1 MGFPFGA
8 FLTILGGLPIIGWV
22 QGPIDV
28 TMSDF
33 FLSPYFLLFARLCV
47 GGVFLASAVG
57 KMMDR
62 EGTAVSMSRYPF
74 LPAGFG
80 RFVAYVFPVI
90 ELAVGFMLVLGLFTR
105 PAAFAAVLLFVLF
118 TGLVIYDLSRGSD
131 QSCHC
136 FGRISSEKLTPLAVV
151 RNVALL
157 ILAAL
162 VVAGFD
168 GWMSADLALNSL
180 VGGLGFLFASPQ
192 QAGLPTFSDAV
203 PVVLLSLLIVGI
215 IVLGEQAISMV
226 RATLRGI
233 GF

>member
-1 MGFPFGA
+1 MF
-8 FLTILGGLPIIGWV
+8 
-22 QGPIDV
+22 
-28 TMSDF
+28 DF

-80 RFVAYVFPVI
+80 RFIAYVFPVI
-90 ELAVGFMLVLGLFTR
+90 ELAVGLMLVLGLFTR
-105 PAAFAAVLLFVLF
+105 PAALIAALLFVLF

-151 RNVALL
+151 RNIALL
-157 ILAAL
+157 AL
-162 VVAGFD
+162 SAFVVAGFD

-180 VGGLGFLFASPQ
+180 TGGDLGLLFASPDRI
-192 QAGLPTFSDAV
+192 GLPTFIDAV
-203 PVVLLSLLIVGI
+203 PVMLLALFTVGL
-215 IVLGEQAISMV
+215 IVLGEQAVSMV

>member
-1 MGFPFGA
+1 M
-8 FLTILGGLPIIGWV
+8 L
-22 QGPIDV
+22 
-28 TMSDF
+28 DF

-80 RFVAYVFPVI
+80 RFIAYVFPAI
-90 ELAVGFMLVLGLFTR
+90 ELAVGLMLILGLFTR
-105 PAAFAAVLLFVLF
+105 PAALAATLLFVLF
-118 TGLVIYDLSRGSD
+118 TGLVVYDLSRGSD

-151 RNVALL
+151 RNVGLL
-157 ILAAL
+157 VLSVL
-162 VVAGFD
+162 LVAGFD
-168 GWMSADLALNSL
+168 GWMSIDTALNSL
-180 VGGLGFLFASPQ
+180 AGGSLSFLFASSEQ
-192 QAGLPTFSDAV
+192 FVLPTFVDAV
-203 PVVLLSLLIVGI
+203 PVMLLALFTVGI

-226 RATLRGI
+226 RTTLRGI
-233 GF
+233 GFR

>member
-1 MGFPFGA
+1 MFE
-8 FLTILGGLPIIGWV
+8 
-22 QGPIDV
+22 
-28 TMSDF
+28 F

-47 GGVFLASAVG
+47 GGVFLASAIG
-57 KMMDR
+57 KMLDR

-80 RFVAYVFPVI
+80 RFIAYVFPVI
-90 ELAVGFMLVLGLFTR
+90 ELAVGLMLVLGLFTR

-151 RNVALL
+151 RNIALL
-157 ILAAL
+157 ALAAL

-168 GWMSADLALNSL
+168 GWMSTDKALNSL
-180 VGGLGFLFASPQ
+180 VGGDLGFLFASPQ
-192 QAGLPTFSDAV
+192 PVGLPTFSDAV
-203 PVVLLSLLIVGI
+203 PVILLSLLIVGI

>member
-1 MGFPFGA
+1 M
-8 FLTILGGLPIIGWV
+8 L
-22 QGPIDV
+22 
-28 TMSDF
+28 DF

-62 EGTAVSMSRYPF
+62 EGTAVNMSRYPF
-74 LPAGFG
+74 LPTGFG
-80 RFVAYVFPVI
+80 RFIAYVFPVI
-90 ELAVGFMLVLGLFTR
+90 ELAVGLMLIVGLFTR
-105 PAAFAAVLLFVLF
+105 PAAFVAALLFVLF

-151 RNVALL
+151 RNIALL
-157 ILAAL
+157 ALSAL

-168 GWMSADLALNSL
+168 GWMSVDSAFNSL
-180 VGGLGFLFASPQ
+180 MGGDFGFLFASPERV
-192 QAGLPTFSDAV
+192 GLPTFVDAV
-203 PVVLLSLLIVGI
+203 PVMLLSLFTVGI
-215 IVLGEQAISMV
+215 IVLGEQAVSMV

-233 GF
+233 GFQ

>member
-1 MGFPFGA
+1 MPLAKAMF
-8 FLTILGGLPIIGWV
+8 
-22 QGPIDV
+22 
-28 TMSDF
+28 DF

-80 RFVAYVFPVI
+80 RFIAYVFPVI
-90 ELAVGFMLVLGLFTR
+90 ELAVGLMLVLGLFTVL
-105 PAAFAAVLLFVLF
+105 AASAAVLLFVLF
-118 TGLVIYDLSRGSD
+118 TGLIIYDLNRGSD
-131 QSCHC
+131 ESCHC

-157 ILAAL
+157 VLAAL
-162 VVAGFD
+162 VAAEFD
-168 GWMSADLALNSL
+168 GWLSL
-180 VGGLGFLFASPQ
+180 DGATFPGVRFGSYLIKDCFDCPPVY
-192 QAGLPTFSDAV
+192 AGDAI
-203 PVVLLSLLIVGI
+203 PVALLSLLTVGVIVFGS
-215 IVLGEQAISMV
+215 QAVSMV

-233 GF
+233 GFR